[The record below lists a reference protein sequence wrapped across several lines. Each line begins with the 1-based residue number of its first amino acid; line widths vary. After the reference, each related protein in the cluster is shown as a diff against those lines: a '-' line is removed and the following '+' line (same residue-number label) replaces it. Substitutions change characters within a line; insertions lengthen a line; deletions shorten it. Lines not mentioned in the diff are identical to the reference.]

1 MTCRSCGATIAEKAI
16 VCYRCGA
23 PTAEPAANR
32 PSPAGAGVGRLRW
45 LVSAGMAV
53 VLGAVALALP
63 EEAAANRPAEAGFA
77 AATIL
82 AAWHWFRQRKK

>member
-23 PTAEPAANR
+23 PTAEPAAKG
-32 PSPAGAGVGRLRW
+32 PPTGAPGRGRLRW
-45 LVSAGMAV
+45 LVSASMAI

-77 AATIL
+77 AATVL
-82 AAWHWFRQRKK
+82 AAWHWFRRKK

>member
-1 MTCRSCGATIAEKAI
+1 
-16 VCYRCGA
+16 
-23 PTAEPAANR
+23 
-32 PSPAGAGVGRLRW
+32 
-45 LVSAGMAV
+45 MAV